1 MANPNETPFDYAL
14 YSVIAG
20 SYSEV
25 TTGTVAPGAAMNEDP
40 IDVCLADG
48 CYVFEAH
55 SDAKFEGQG
64 SWVVE
69 AADSAGRLQQV
80 SSGISPAVCSFSIGE
95 SAYCPNQSRASVLLS
110 RRWRRRGRMR
120 VYVSRE

>member
-1 MANPNETPFDYAL
+1 
-14 YSVIAG
+14 
-20 SYSEV
+20 
-25 TTGTVAPGAAMNEDP
+25 MNEDP

-95 SAYCPNQSRASVLLS
+95 SAYCPNQSRVSVPS
-110 RRWRRRGRMR
+110 RDH
-120 VYVSRE
+120 VAATPSL

>member
-1 MANPNETPFDYAL
+1 
-14 YSVIAG
+14 
-20 SYSEV
+20 
-25 TTGTVAPGAAMNEDP
+25 MNEDP

-95 SAYCPNQSRASVLLS
+95 SAYCPNQSVSASDNVFTRPHESLRLAREPLQFRDVVAAMASS
-110 RRWRRRGRMR
+110 RDHVAATPSTRP
-120 VYVSRE
+120 SEN